1 MLLKH
6 MFNLNLYGSLWF
18 VLPIFM
24 KLYLILPMPT
34 RSGRFWPIPMS
45 SPDLESCTCHRS
57 MSCKEEALRS
67 TKNNGPQRRTVGFH
81 PVAVSEMSDGLVDD
95 EQEIYIL
102 SLDTIICWW
111 IRYDHVSVGF
121 LSLENSM
128 ISHIITQ
135 SYRLYLLLNRLPFDS
150 WTIPWEKSRCKMI
163 QPFIQRD
170 TPRCCP

>member
-1 MLLKH
+1 
-6 MFNLNLYGSLWF
+6 
-18 VLPIFM
+18 
-24 KLYLILPMPT
+24 
-34 RSGRFWPIPMS
+34 
-45 SPDLESCTCHRS
+45 
-57 MSCKEEALRS
+57 
-67 TKNNGPQRRTVGFH
+67 
-81 PVAVSEMSDGLVDD
+81 MSDGLVDD

-150 WTIPWEKSRCKMI
+150 WTIP
-163 QPFIQRD
+163 
-170 TPRCCP
+170 